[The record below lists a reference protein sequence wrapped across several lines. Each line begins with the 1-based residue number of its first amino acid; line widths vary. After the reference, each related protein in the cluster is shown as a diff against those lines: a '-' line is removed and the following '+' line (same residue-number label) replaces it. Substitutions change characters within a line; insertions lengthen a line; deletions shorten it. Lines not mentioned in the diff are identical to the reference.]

1 MTGPETTTT
10 TTGAP
15 RDGKPSTAT
24 YDVAIVGAGYVG
36 VPLAQVFAEAGR
48 RVVLVEADAQ
58 RVEKLRRGESYI
70 EDVSSE
76 ALATLVAEHSLG
88 ATTDYDIL
96 RDVDAILIA
105 LPTPLSRQREPD
117 LSIVLE
123 SGAEIGSG
131 SGPAT
136 SSSSSRRRTPAPRAT
151 RCFPC
156 SSIASGLV
164 AGKDFHLAFS
174 PERVDPGRTD
184 YTTKTVPKIVG
195 GIDEASTDAAAA
207 LYGSAVDTVHRVSS
221 PEAAELTKLLE
232 NIFRSVNIAL
242 VNELAQLCDRMG
254 IDIWEVV
261 DAAAT
266 KPFGFMPFQPGP
278 GLGGHCI
285 PIDPFYLT
293 WKAREFDFQTRFIEL
308 AGEVNQNM
316 PYYCRSR
323 VSQALNHGAQKSL
336 SGSSVLV
343 LGVAYKADISDWRE
357 SPAVKLIELLQ
368 NAGASVAYHDPHV
381 PALHDRRDRPRVR
394 AVRSGRLRRR
404 RDRDGALG
412 DRLRE
417 ARRRRV
423 ARRRPPERDRPRG
436 RHERQGLE
444 ALTRVAHAGVGG
456 WGRNVARVVGE
467 LADLAW
473 ICDIDEERRAQYAA
487 RYPQARVTA
496 AFDDLL
502 ADDTVD
508 AVVIATPV
516 PTHHALAKQALEA
529 GKHVFVEKPPAMRG
543 GEMEELVALA
553 EEHDLVLMPG
563 HLLLYHPGLRK
574 VKELVDGGELGEV
587 ACVYGNRQNLGV
599 IRSNENALLSLGV
612 HDLSVI
618 LWLLG
623 EEPSEAVAHGM
634 DYLQDGI
641 EDVVFCFLRFPSGK
655 VAHMHL
661 SWLDP
666 HKMRKMTVVGREK
679 MVVFDDME
687 LERKVTVYE
696 KAPWEP
702 AETYGEWRTRTGDI
716 YSPKVSTD
724 EPLKLE
730 LQHFLR
736 LVAEGPG
743 DHREA
748 RDGLAVVRTL
758 DRLTESLRST
768 QG

>member
-1 MTGPETTTT
+1 M
-10 TTGAP
+10 
-15 RDGKPSTAT
+15 
-24 YDVAIVGAGYVG
+24 
-36 VPLAQVFAEAGR
+36 
-48 RVVLVEADAQ
+48 
-58 RVEKLRRGESYI
+58 
-70 EDVSSE
+70 
-76 ALATLVAEHSLG
+76 
-88 ATTDYDIL
+88 
-96 RDVDAILIA
+96 
-105 LPTPLSRQREPD
+105 
-117 LSIVLE
+117 
-123 SGAEIGSG
+123 
-131 SGPAT
+131 
-136 SSSSSRRRTPAPRAT
+136 
-151 RCFPC
+151 
-156 SSIASGLV
+156 
-164 AGKDFHLAFS
+164 
-174 PERVDPGRTD
+174 
-184 YTTKTVPKIVG
+184 PKVVG
-195 GIDEASTDAAAA
+195 GIDEASTEAAAA
-207 LYGSAVDTVHRVSS
+207 LYESAVDTVHRVSS

-381 PALHDRRDRPRVR
+381 PAFTTDGIALESVPFAPADYD
-394 AVRSGRLRRR
+394 AVVIATAHSGIDYAKLVADAQLVVDLRNAT
-404 RDRDGALG
+404 G
-412 DRLRE
+412 
-417 ARRRRV
+417 
-423 ARRRPPERDRPRG
+423 PRG

-473 ICDIDEERRAQYAA
+473 ICDTDEERQAQYAA
-487 RYPQARVTA
+487 RYPQARVTG
-496 AFDDLL
+496 AFEDVL

-543 GEMEELVALA
+543 VEMEELVALA
-553 EEHDLVLMPG
+553 EQHDLVLMPG
-563 HLLLYHPGLRK
+563 HLLLYHPGLRT
-574 VKELVDGGELGEV
+574 VKDLVDAGELGEV

-623 EEPSEAVAHGM
+623 EEPSEAIAHGM
-634 DYLQDGI
+634 DFLQEGI

-736 LVAEGPG
+736 LVVEGPG

-758 DRLTESLRST
+758 DRLSESLRST
-768 QG
+768 S